1 MQDLKFVALRTTGHL
16 IGATLLW
23 LMSPRGWTTTTSCL
37 ASSPPSGH
45 SAASTA
51 GSTAH
56 GACRGGSLRHIIIRP
71 VTRVVVRTIAE
82 ERNR

>member
-23 LMSPRGWTTTTSCL
+23 LMFTTWLDNHNQLLGILTAFWALCCVYGWL
-37 ASSPPSGH
+37 D
-45 SAASTA
+45 SAWRLSWW
-51 GSTAH
+51 
-56 GACRGGSLRHIIIRP
+56 LIRHIIIRP